1 MSQRGF
7 RQCFF
12 VLCKSRKD
20 IQVVFINMG
29 LNTNKQ
35 GNLQYKAGRF
45 SGLKIRF

>member
-20 IQVVFINMG
+20 IQDLLINMS
-29 LNTNKQ
+29 LNTITRQFVQ
-35 GNLQYKAGRF
+35 GLGDFRV
-45 SGLKIRF
+45 